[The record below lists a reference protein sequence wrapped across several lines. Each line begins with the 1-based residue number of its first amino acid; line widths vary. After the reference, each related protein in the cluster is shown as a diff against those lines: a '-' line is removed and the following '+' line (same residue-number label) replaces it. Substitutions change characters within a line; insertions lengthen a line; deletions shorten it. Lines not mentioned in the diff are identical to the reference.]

1 VKVALELGVDVNAT
15 STDGRTALDGAKAL
29 KYASVVNYL
38 LEKGAKEGTGA
49 TTPPRGR
56 GRAGNQ

>member
-1 VKVALELGVDVNAT
+1 VNAT
-15 STDGRTALDGAKAL
+15 SNDGRTALDGAKAL